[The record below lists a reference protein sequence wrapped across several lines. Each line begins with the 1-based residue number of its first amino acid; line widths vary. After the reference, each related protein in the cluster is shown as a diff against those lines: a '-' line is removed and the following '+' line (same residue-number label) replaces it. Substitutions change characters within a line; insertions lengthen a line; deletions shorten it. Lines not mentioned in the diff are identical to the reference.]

1 MPKDKIY
8 HAKVSVG
15 CEMRAVDTDDGT
27 MRVSGYA
34 MLFDNPTVLYSIGR
48 QNIMECIDSAA
59 LDGCDMSDVVF
70 DRGHAMEDKLLART
84 KNNTLTLSV
93 DNKGL
98 YFEAEIAN
106 TQEGRDTYE
115 LIKRGDLRGGVTY
128 PQSTVKPV
136 AKWVAEG
143 ATSEKQKKTVTG
155 ITFAYH
161 KLRCAVSM
169 TLEAETT
176 SLAVF
181 EQAIISNIAEAMIIG
196 LEKGIVGGSATGQ
209 PQGIIKET
217 VPADRVITVTKALTY
232 ADVVNAE
239 AALPQAYE
247 PNAKWVMTKK
257 TFMTFVGQTDSAGQ
271 PIARVNYGTTGA
283 PERYIL
289 GRPVICCDYLEA
301 LSASTAKDTVVAFL
315 FDLRNY
321 AINTNYKMG
330 LKKYEDNET
339 DDQVLKAILLAD
351 GKVIDN
357 NGLVLVKAGV
367 SA

>member
-115 LIKRGDLRGGVTY
+115 LIKRGDLRGCSFAASITEQRYDNSTYTYKIFKFKKLFDVAAVTFPAY
-128 PQSTVKPV
+128 EDTELT
-136 AKWVAEG
+136 AEQRS
-143 ATSEKQKKTVTG
+143 ALG
-155 ITFAYH
+155 IDAIEE
-161 KLRCAVSM
+161 
-169 TLEAETT
+169 LE
-176 SLAVF
+176 
-181 EQAIISNIAEAMIIG
+181 
-196 LEKGIVGGSATGQ
+196 LEK
-209 PQGIIKET
+209 
-217 VPADRVITVTKALTY
+217 
-232 ADVVNAE
+232 
-239 AALPQAYE
+239 
-247 PNAKWVMTKK
+247 AK
-257 TFMTFVGQTDSAGQ
+257 
-271 PIARVNYGTTGA
+271 
-283 PERYIL
+283 
-289 GRPVICCDYLEA
+289 
-301 LSASTAKDTVVAFL
+301 
-315 FDLRNY
+315 
-321 AINTNYKMG
+321 
-330 LKKYEDNET
+330 
-339 DDQVLKAILLAD
+339 LLACC
-351 GKVIDN
+351 
-357 NGLVLVKAGV
+357 
-367 SA
+367 